1 MRAWD
6 KDLRVYIQAGSVWG
20 DTPAGSTAPQLIK
33 GFRASSAPH
42 LHLICTFVC
51 LSRTCMPFD
60 AERGVCV

>member
-33 GFRASSAPH
+33 GFRACSTSSVH
-42 LHLICTFVC
+42 LFV
-51 LSRTCMPFD
+51 
-60 AERGVCV
+60 